1 MIYMM
6 TTTNF
11 TYTSIEYSSEYP
23 EHFNETGLVI
33 VWHNPYYRNGESQL
47 NRWVYPITAEGMKL
61 ASKDAMFI
69 NEKIKKEVE
78 ETTSMRKGLYN

>member
-1 MIYMM
+1 MIFMM

-11 TYTSIEYSSEYP
+11 TYASIEYSNDYP
-23 EHFNETGLVI
+23 EYFNKSGLI
-33 VWHNPYYRNGESQL
+33 IIWRNPYYRNGETQI
-47 NRWVYPITAEGMKL
+47 NRWVYPITAEGFQL

-69 NEKIKKEVE
+69 NNKIMKEVE